1 MGVGPLRCVT
11 CILDVAKNCYILLPR
26 ELELRRPCRPPTEMN
41 ADAPGVGLGRG
52 AVRSRSSS
60 LCGYCGSIAVVVTAA
75 AHRSTRTD
83 KFGHCVERGGCCQ
96 TIIPNR
102 TCQSSCFSTTTPQE
116 SKESGG
122 GRDDSSFSSWA
133 DATMHPILLHTAAS
147 DELHE
152 RMDDLALREDSTSR
166 RRRPAKRTDDQDTAD
181 TRPSPEINGRSST
194 WPEKTP
200 QTVQS
205 VPSATTL
212 FVRQSPFRPP
222 TSKFS
227 KPNLGL
233 REVTVSISESTVAP
247 FVRRS

>member
-52 AVRSRSSS
+52 ASIESR
-60 LCGYCGSIAVVVTAA
+60 
-75 AHRSTRTD
+75 
-83 KFGHCVERGGCCQ
+83 
-96 TIIPNR
+96 
-102 TCQSSCFSTTTPQE
+102 
-116 SKESGG
+116 G

-133 DATMHPILLHTAAS
+133 NATMQPILLHTAAAS

-194 WPEKTP
+194 WAEKTP

-212 FVRQSPFRPP
+212 SVRQSPFRSPA
-222 TSKFS
+222 SKFS